1 MTQCPFNVSLLESGQ
16 TFSFLLLDKVSET
29 ASTQL
34 HTYAE
39 LVFVL
44 PAREIPHGVLEDLL
58 I

>member
-1 MTQCPFNVSLLESGQ
+1 MTQCSFNVSLLEAGQ
-16 TFSFLLLDKVSET
+16 TLSFLLLDKITET
-29 ASTQL
+29 SSTQL

-44 PAREIPHGVLEDLL
+44 PAREIPNSVLEDLL